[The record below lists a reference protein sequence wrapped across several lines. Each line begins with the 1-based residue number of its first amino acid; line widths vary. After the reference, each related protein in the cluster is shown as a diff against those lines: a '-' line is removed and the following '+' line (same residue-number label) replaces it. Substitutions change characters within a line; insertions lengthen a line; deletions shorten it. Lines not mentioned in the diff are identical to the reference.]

1 MEADLDVF
9 CLIDDRSK
17 RQVVR
22 DFLTQDTRPLLAS
35 QVDDAHKDLFCVLDN
50 LSSVESSQLIG
61 DNGLALS
68 WFLGGGDWFT
78 DAELTLKDLASAGV
92 DRIAA
97 ALWVDGQIHN
107 IFRMDAQNQIKLIA
121 DVDEELLEQ
130 IGNEV
135 GDGPG
140 IVDFLQDM
148 LRRQ

>member
-9 CLIDDRSK
+9 CLIDDQSK

-22 DFLTQDTRPLLAS
+22 DFLREDTRPLLAS
-35 QVDDAHKDLFCVLDN
+35 QVDDAHKDMFCVLDN

-61 DNGLALS
+61 DDGLSLS

-78 DAELTLKDLASAGV
+78 DAEMTLKDLASAGV

-107 IFRMDAQNQIKLIA
+107 ILRVSKKNQIDFVTDI
-121 DVDEELLEQ
+121 DEELLEKV
-130 IGNEV
+130 GNED
-135 GDGPG
+135 GDGPD
-140 IVDFLQDM
+140 VFDVLKSV
-148 LRRQ
+148 LVRE